1 MKFQKCGCL
10 ADSVEGEVC
19 ISVTSCSVD
28 LKDDEQD
35 SPDTDNCRPKTGE
48 QKVLHLDAK
57 TEDLTP
63 ERIKVRL
70 LGI

>member
-1 MKFQKCGCL
+1 MKFQKCGCF

-28 LKDDEQD
+28 PKDDEQD
-35 SPDTDNCRPKTGE
+35 SPDTDDCCPKTGE
-48 QKVLHLDAK
+48 QKVLNLDAK
-57 TEDLTP
+57 NLTP